1 MNVVILRFFQAF
13 PAKIFGGYLL
23 CPASDILQSMNARMP
38 ILLAGAVMFAVL
50 AVVAAGCTGTT
61 SSPGQASTGTAA
73 NVSSGN
79 PGIHTIFVE
88 PNDSRALILK
98 TIAGAQKTI
107 TLTIY
112 QLDDPEIVTA
122 LAAAQGRGVSVRI
135 IYNNASFAAE
145 NVSNPNEYAIANL
158 TPLGVQMMPG
168 SPAFVLTHQKTLTA
182 DRSVAII
189 MTLNLDPTFFGTTRD
204 FGIITN
210 DPAEVQEIETVF
222 DADWKYQNVTPDQ
235 PALVWSP
242 VNAREKILGL
252 INGSTKTVDVYNDA
266 ITDPQVIGALCDAA
280 KRGVAVRVLA
290 ADNPGSNGTNVNAPA
305 LATLAASGAQAKS
318 IASPYIHAKA
328 AVADYGTPRQVA
340 YVGSAYFAAESLD
353 QSRNLGILV
362 TEQPILDRI
371 ELEFNQDWQ
380 VPAVP
385 EP

>member
-1 MNVVILRFFQAF
+1 
-13 PAKIFGGYLL
+13 
-23 CPASDILQSMNARMP
+23 MNARTQL
-38 ILLAGAVMFAVL
+38 ILAGAVMVTVL
-50 AVVAAGCTGTT
+50 TVIAAGCTGTT
-61 SSPGQASTGTAA
+61 TPSPGQGSTGAA
-73 NVSSGN
+73 VNVTSGN
-79 PGIHTIFVE
+79 TGIHTIFVE
-88 PNDSRALILK
+88 PNDGRALVLK

-112 QLDDPEIVTA
+112 QLDDPEIVAA
-122 LAAAQGRGVSVRI
+122 LAAAQERGVSVRI

-182 DRSVAII
+182 DGSVAII
-189 MTLNLDPTFFGTTRD
+189 MTLNLDPAFFGTTRD

-210 DPAEVQEIETVF
+210 DPAEIQEIEKVF
-222 DADWKYQNVTPDQ
+222 EADWNYQNVTPTQ
-235 PALVWSP
+235 PSLVWSP

-252 INGSTKTVDVYNDA
+252 INGSTKTLDVYNDA
-266 ITDPQVIGALCDAA
+266 ITDPQVIGALSDAA
-280 KRGVAVRVLA
+280 RRGVSVRVLA
-290 ADNPGSNGTNVNAPA
+290 ADNVGSNGTNVNALA
-305 LATLAASGAQAKS
+305 LATLTASGAQAKS
-318 IASPYIHAKA
+318 IASPYMHAKA

>member
-1 MNVVILRFFQAF
+1 
-13 PAKIFGGYLL
+13 
-23 CPASDILQSMNARMP
+23 MNARMP
-38 ILLAGAVMFAVL
+38 IFLAGAVVVVIL
-50 AVVAAGCTGTT
+50 AVVAAGCTGTAP
-61 SSPGQASTGTAA
+61 SPGPVNSGTSP

-79 PGIHTIFVE
+79 AGIHTIFVE
-88 PNDSRALILK
+88 PNDGRTLILK

-112 QLDDPEIVTA
+112 QLDDPEIVAA
-122 LAAAQGRGVSVRI
+122 LAAAQERGVSVRI
-135 IYNNASFAAE
+135 IYNNASFAEE
-145 NVSNPNEYAIANL
+145 NVTNPNNYAIANL

-182 DRSVAII
+182 DGSVAII

-210 DPAEVQEIETVF
+210 DPAQVQEIEKVF
-222 DADWKYQNVTPDQ
+222 EADWKYQNVTPDQ

-242 VNAREKILGL
+242 VNAREKIVGL
-252 INGSTKTVDVYNDA
+252 INSSTKTLEVYNDA

-290 ADNPGSNGTNVNAPA
+290 ADNIGSNGTNINAPA
-305 LATLAASGAQAKS
+305 LAALTASGAQAKS
-318 IASPYIHAKA
+318 IAAPYIHAKV
-328 AVADYGTPRQVA
+328 AVADYGTPQQVA

-371 ELEFNQDWQ
+371 ETEFNLDWQ
-380 VPAVP
+380 APAVP
-385 EP
+385 EPGG

>member
-1 MNVVILRFFQAF
+1 
-13 PAKIFGGYLL
+13 
-23 CPASDILQSMNARMP
+23 MNARMP
-38 ILLAGAVMFAVL
+38 ILLAGAVIFAVL

-61 SSPGQASTGTAA
+61 SSPVQATAGTTA

-79 PGIHTIFVE
+79 TGVHTIFVE
-88 PNDSRALILK
+88 PNDGRALILK
-98 TIAGAQKTI
+98 TINGAQKTI

-112 QLDDPEIVTA
+112 QLDDPEIVAA
-122 LAAAQGRGVSVRI
+122 LAAAQERGVSVRI

-182 DRSVAII
+182 DGSVSII

-210 DPAEVQEIETVF
+210 DPAEVQEIEKVF
-222 DADWKYQNVTPDQ
+222 EADWNYQNVTPTQ
-235 PALVWSP
+235 PSLVWSP

-252 INGSTKTVDVYNDA
+252 INGSTKTLDVYNDA

-305 LATLAASGAQAKS
+305 LATLTASGAQAKS
-318 IASPYIHAKA
+318 IASPYIHAKV

-371 ELEFNQDWQ
+371 ETEFNQDWQ

>member
-1 MNVVILRFFQAF
+1 VIL
-13 PAKIFGGYLL
+13 
-23 CPASDILQSMNARMP
+23 
-38 ILLAGAVMFAVL
+38 AVAT
-50 AVVAAGCTGTT
+50 AGCTGTT
-61 SSPGQASTGTAA
+61 SSPMQATAGAAA
-73 NVSSGN
+73 NISSGN
-79 PGIHTIFVE
+79 MGIHTIFVE
-88 PNDSRALILK
+88 PNDGRALILK

-122 LAAAQGRGVSVRI
+122 LAAAQERGVSVRI
-135 IYNNASFAAE
+135 IYNNASFAEE
-145 NVSNPNEYAIANL
+145 NMSNPNNYAIANL

-182 DRSVAII
+182 DRSIAII

-210 DPAEVQEIETVF
+210 DPAEVQEIGNVF
-222 DADWKYQNVTPDQ
+222 EADWKYQNVTPDQ

-242 VNAREKILGL
+242 VNAREKIVGL
-252 INGSTKTVDVYNDA
+252 INGSTKTLDVYNDA

-290 ADNPGSNGTNVNAPA
+290 AENIGSNGTNVNAPA
-305 LATLAASGAQAKS
+305 LAMLAANGARAKS
-318 IASPYIHAKA
+318 VASPYIHAKA
-328 AVADYGTPRQVA
+328 AVADYGTSRQVA

-371 ELEFNQDWQ
+371 ETKFNLDWQ

>member
-1 MNVVILRFFQAF
+1 MNSRTQLHLACVI
-13 PAKIFGGYLL
+13 
-23 CPASDILQSMNARMP
+23 
-38 ILLAGAVMFAVL
+38 VL
-50 AVVAAGCTGTT
+50 AVFTIFAAGCTGTAP
-61 SSPGQASTGTAA
+61 SSGQGRTGTTV

-79 PGIHTIFVE
+79 TGIHTIFVE
-88 PNDSRALILK
+88 PNDGRTLILR

-122 LAAAQGRGVSVRI
+122 LAAAQERGVSVRI

-168 SPAFVLTHQKTLTA
+168 SPVFVLTHQKTLTA
-182 DRSVAII
+182 DGSVALI

-204 FGIITN
+204 FGVITN
-210 DPAEVQEIETVF
+210 DPAEIQEIEKVF
-222 DADWKYQNVTPDQ
+222 EADWNYQNVTPIQ
-235 PALVWSP
+235 PSLVWSP

-252 INGSTKTVDVYNDA
+252 INGSTKTLDVYNDA
-266 ITDPQVIGALCDAA
+266 ITDPQVIGALCNAA
-280 KRGVAVRVLA
+280 RRGVAVRVLA
-290 ADNPGSNGTNVNAPA
+290 ADNVGSNGTNVNAPA
-305 LATLAASGAQAKS
+305 LATLTASGAQAKS
-318 IASPYIHAKA
+318 IASPYIHAKV
-328 AVADYGTPRQVA
+328 AVADYGTPHQVA

-371 ELEFNQDWQ
+371 ETEFNQDWK
-380 VPAVP
+380 VPAVS